1 VGVRPVSEEATARM
15 REAAGARGKRLAIWF
30 CLLVLPL
37 GFEASNLIAGPHAF
51 YGGDKS
57 RWFAGLDV
65 RLALTAASLAV
76 ILWSLRR
83 SGESLQSIGWPRRL
97 RAWEIA
103 LIVLVLAGATA
114 AVFYHP
120 PTISP
125 LASKLTA
132 STPVTLLE
140 RGWLL
145 VLAVAESLV
154 QELVWRGAMIT
165 WLEPRLGTGGAALL
179 SVASYVFFHPTFG
192 LSWQALRV
200 ALPVAALYTFLFLWR
215 RSVGPSALVHFI
227 LTAGQLLSP
236 I

>member
-1 VGVRPVSEEATARM
+1 MA
-15 REAAGARGKRLAIWF
+15 KRLAIWV

-37 GFEASNLIAGPHAF
+37 GFEASSLLAGPRDY

-57 RWFAGLDV
+57 QWFAGLDV
-65 RLALTAASLAV
+65 RLALMAIALAV
-76 ILWSLRR
+76 VLWALRR
-83 SGESLQSIGWPRRL
+83 SGDDLWSIGWPRRL
-97 RAWEIA
+97 RPWEVALFGLA
-103 LIVLVLAGATA
+103 LIGAIA

-120 PTISP
+120 PTVSP
-125 LASKLTA
+125 LAFHVTA
-132 STPVTLLE
+132 STPITLLE

-145 VLAVAESLV
+145 VLAMVESTV

-179 SVASYVFFHPTFG
+179 SAASFVFFHPTFA

-200 ALPVAALYTFLFLWR
+200 ALPIVALYTFLFIWR
-215 RSVGPSALVHFI
+215 RSIGPSVFVHFV